1 MVVTRGSGAD
11 ETIIACASYVVLYPA
26 ASNRTAEVAF
36 TVEEDYQGQ
45 GLASKLLATLT
56 EVARS
61 RGIGRLEADV
71 LAVNKPMLSVFQ
83 RCGLPM
89 TTARDGS
96 AFHLVLDLGAP
107 RLPEAGA
114 RHT

>member
-11 ETIIACASYVVLYPA
+11 ETIIACASYVVLDPA

-61 RGIGRLEADV
+61 RGIGRLEAEV
-71 LAVNKPMLSVFQ
+71 LAVNRPMLSVFQ

-114 RHT
+114 RHS